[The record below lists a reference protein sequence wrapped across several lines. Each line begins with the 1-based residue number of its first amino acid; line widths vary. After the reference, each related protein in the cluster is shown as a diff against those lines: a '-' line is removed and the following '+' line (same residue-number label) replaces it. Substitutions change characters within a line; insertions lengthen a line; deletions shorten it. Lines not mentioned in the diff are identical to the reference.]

1 MPHTAR
7 QRVLAVE
14 VPLHGIGDDVLLY
27 EVQFAFVSY
36 DVFEIIALPTKIGHA
51 CATTCSRYEGLVGA
65 DDNGKR
71 FSMGRH
77 NRKCIAGVTRGG
89 VQLNAPTGH
98 YDDSVEMVWHDNPFI
113 QFDFGEMAGYGR
125 PALFR
130 YSADCHVCEMQR
142 APVRANGYEVR
153 SGLRAIVSRQT
164 DGTAMVSQRV
174 EFHAANI
181 LALLR
186 GAFS

>member
-14 VPLHGIGDDVLLY
+14 LPFAGIGGDVLLY
-27 EVQFAFVSY
+27 QVQFAFVSY
-36 DVFEIIALPTKIGHA
+36 DVFETIALPGEIGVP
-51 CATTCSRYEGLVGA
+51 CATARGRYGALVGA

-71 FSMGRH
+71 FPVGRYD
-77 NRKCIAGVTRGG
+77 RESIVGVTRRG
-89 VQLNAPTGH
+89 VQLNAPTGY
-98 YDDSVEMVWHDNPFI
+98 YDDSVQVVRHDNPLI
-113 QFDFGEMAGYGR
+113 QCDLGEMAGYCR

-130 YSADCHVCEMQR
+130 YSADCHVREMQR
-142 APVRANGYEVR
+142 AAVRANGYEVR
-153 SGLRAIVSRQT
+153 SGLRVIVSRQT
-164 DGTAMVSQRV
+164 DRAAVVSQRV
-174 EFHAANI
+174 ELHAANI